1 MGGKHL
7 IILDT
12 HTWIWYINDPGLLSK
27 QACAQIEDE
36 LDNNPIL
43 VSSISVWEIFMLEK
57 AGRLKLTLPAH
68 TWVQKCENLSIFRF
82 VPVDNEIA
90 KISVQ
95 LNSDLHKDP
104 ADRIILATALKE
116 GAILITKDK
125 RLQNYSY
132 VETVW

>member
-1 MGGKHL
+1 MGGTLL

-12 HTWIWYINDPGLLSK
+12 HTWIWYINDPCLLSK
-27 QACAQIEDE
+27 QACDQIEDE
-36 LDNNPIL
+36 LDKDSIL
-43 VSSISVWEIFMLEK
+43 VSSISVWELFMLEK
-57 AGRLKLTLPAH
+57 SGRLKLTLSAH

-90 KISVQ
+90 RISVQ
-95 LNSDLHKDP
+95 LNGDLHKDT

-116 GAILITKDK
+116 GAILITKDN
-125 RLQNYSY
+125 RLQSYPY

>member
-36 LDNNPIL
+36 LDKNPIL

-57 AGRLKLTLPAH
+57 SGRLKFTLPAQA
-68 TWVQKCENLSIFRF
+68 WVKKCENLSLFRF

-90 KISVQ
+90 RIAVE
-95 LNSDLHKDP
+95 LDGHLHRDP
-104 ADRIILATALKE
+104 ADRVILATALRE
-116 GAILITKDK
+116 GAALITKDS
-125 RLQNYSY
+125 RLHHFADI
-132 VETVW
+132 ETVW